1 MHQPVMLKEVT
12 SFLNLKP
19 GDIALDA
26 TIGGGGHAKEI
37 LKKIL
42 PGGRLIG
49 IDVDGGA
56 LKITEDTLKDFQG
69 SFKLINEI
77 GRASCRERV

>member
-42 PGGRLIG
+42 
-49 IDVDGGA
+49 
-56 LKITEDTLKDFQG
+56 
-69 SFKLINEI
+69 
-77 GRASCRERV
+77 